1 MKVFIIAF
9 ACEPNR
15 TSEPGVGWNVAREMA
30 SRHDVTVITRANNRD
45 VIESVGGIKNV
56 KWIYFDLAGWFC
68 KLKKR
73 IPYGSQIYQEL
84 WNKAV
89 ARRFRKEI
97 EASDIVHQLTF
108 GAAFFTPW
116 AARYAKNFVWG
127 PLGGG
132 DKPIPFSFM
141 RRMDSLSLVR
151 EFTYGFVSRVAC
163 RGTLLSRSLRSKVD
177 AIIFRT
183 REFSKRMKCREEV
196 DISIVGE
203 TAYTEPIVPREYD
216 MSQRPLR
223 VMIVGRLIPHKA
235 ADFALQ
241 AFARFVADG
250 GDGELTVC
258 GSGPLEAKMRR
269 IAQKAQL
276 GTKVRF
282 LGQVDHE
289 KVIEELKRSDVLL
302 HLSFREGGSW
312 SILEAMAYGLPVIC
326 QRASGMDD
334 MVADDCGG
342 KIVADTPEA
351 LVNAAAQKLMEY
363 YDDSEL
369 IRRHGTAAQKR
380 VEQVYR
386 WKNITDKIDFVYAR
400 VVGRNDE

>member
-1 MKVFIIAF
+1 MKIFIIAF

-15 TSEPGVGWNVAREMA
+15 TSEPGVGWNVVQEMA
-30 SRHDVTVITRANNRD
+30 SRHDITVVTRANNRE

-73 IPYGSQIYQEL
+73 IPYGSQIYQES
-84 WNKAV
+84 WNWAV
-89 ARRFRKEI
+89 AQRFRKEI
-97 EASDIVHQLTF
+97 ESSGIVHQLTF

-116 AARYAKNFVWG
+116 AARYAKKFVWG

-141 RRMDSLSLVR
+141 RRMDSLSFVR
-151 EFTYGFVSRVAC
+151 EFIYGFISRVAC
-163 RGTLLSRSLRSKVD
+163 QGSFWSRCLRSQVG

-183 REFSKRMKCREEV
+183 REFSKRMKCREGV
-196 DISIVGE
+196 DISVVGE

-223 VMIVGRLIPHKA
+223 VMIVGRLLPHKA

-241 AFARFVADG
+241 AFVRFVADG

-269 IAQKAQL
+269 IAQKAKL
-276 GTKVRF
+276 DSKVRF
-282 LGQVDHE
+282 LGQVEHA
-289 KVIEELKRSDVLL
+289 KVIEALRQNDILL

-312 SILEAMAYGLPVIC
+312 SILEAMAHGLPVIC

-334 MVADDCGG
+334 MVGDDCGG
-342 KIVADTPEA
+342 KIAATTPDGLVAD
-351 LVNAAAQKLMEY
+351 AAHCLMEY
-363 YDDSEL
+363 YENREL
-369 IRRHGTAAQKR
+369 IRRQGSAAQKR
-380 VEQVYR
+380 VDEVFR
-386 WKNITDKIDFVYAR
+386 WKNIVDVIDGVYGR
-400 VVGRNDE
+400 V

>member
-1 MKVFIIAF
+1 MKIFIIAF

-73 IPYGSQIYQEL
+73 IPYGSQIYQEI
-84 WNKAV
+84 WNRAV

-116 AARYAKNFVWG
+116 AARYAKKFVWG

-141 RRMDSLSLVR
+141 RRMDCLSFVR
-151 EFTYGFVSRVAC
+151 EFIYGFISRAAC
-163 RGTLLSRSLRSKVD
+163 RGNLWSRRLRGQVD

-183 REFSKRMKCREEV
+183 REFSKRMKCREGI

-216 MSQRPLR
+216 MSRRPLR

-241 AFARFVADG
+241 AFVRFVADG
-250 GDGELTVC
+250 GDGELIVC

-269 IAQKAQL
+269 IAQKAKMDA
-276 GTKVRF
+276 KVRF
-282 LGQVDHE
+282 LGQVEHG
-289 KVIEELKRSDVLL
+289 KVIAELRRSDVLL

-312 SILEAMAYGLPVIC
+312 SILEAMAHGLPVIC

-334 MVADDCGG
+334 MVGNDCGG
-342 KIVADTPEA
+342 KIAVGTPDGLIAD
-351 LVNAAAQKLMEY
+351 AAHCLMEY
-363 YDDSEL
+363 YGNREL
-369 IRRHGTAAQKR
+369 IRCHGLAAQKR
-380 VEQVYR
+380 VDEVLR
-386 WKNITDKIDFVYAR
+386 WKNIVDVIDGVYGR
-400 VVGRNDE
+400 V

>member
-1 MKVFIIAF
+1 MKIFIIAF

-30 SRHDVTVITRANNRD
+30 SRHDVTVVTRANNKD
-45 VIESVGGIKNV
+45 VIESVGGIKNI
-56 KWIYFDLAGWFC
+56 KWIYFDLSGWFC

-73 IPYGSQIYQEL
+73 IPYGSQIYQEI

-97 EASDIVHQLTF
+97 ESSDIVHQLTF

-116 AARYAKNFVWG
+116 AARFAKKFVWG

-141 RRMDSLSLVR
+141 KRMDGLSFVR
-151 EFTYGFVSRVAC
+151 EFIYGFISRAAC
-163 RGTLLSRSLRSKVD
+163 RGTLWSRHLRSQVD

-183 REFSKRMKCREEV
+183 REFSKRMKCRDET

-216 MSQRPLR
+216 ISQRPLK

-241 AFARFVADG
+241 AFARFVDDG

-258 GSGPLEAKMRR
+258 GCGPLESKMRR
-269 IAQKAQL
+269 IAQKAKL
-276 GTKVRF
+276 DAKVRF
-282 LGQVDHE
+282 LGQVEHG
-289 KVIEELKRSDVLL
+289 KVIAELRRSDVLL

-312 SILEAMAYGLPVIC
+312 SILEAMAHGLPVIC
-326 QRASGMDD
+326 QKASGMDD
-334 MVADDCGG
+334 MVGDDCGG
-342 KIVADTPEA
+342 KIVATTPDA
-351 LVNAAAQKLMEY
+351 LVDAAAQKMMDY
-363 YDDSEL
+363 YNDREL
-369 IRRHGTAAQKR
+369 IRRHGLAAQKR
-380 VEQVYR
+380 VDEVFR
-386 WKNITDKIDFVYAR
+386 WKNIVDVIDGVYAR
-400 VVGRNDE
+400 V

>member
-1 MKVFIIAF
+1 MTIFIIAF

-15 TSEPGVGWNVAREMA
+15 TSEPGVGWNVVREMA
-30 SRHDVTVITRANNRD
+30 SRHDVTVVTRANNWD

-73 IPYGSQIYQEL
+73 IPYGSQTYQEV

-116 AARYAKNFVWG
+116 AARYAKKFVWG

-132 DKPIPFSFM
+132 DKPIPFLFM
-141 RRMDSLSLVR
+141 RRMDCLSFVR
-151 EFTYGFVSRVAC
+151 EFIYGFISRAAC
-163 RGTLLSRSLRSKVD
+163 RGTLWSRRLRSQVD

-183 REFSKRMKCREEV
+183 REFSKRMKCQEGV

-235 ADFALQ
+235 VDFALQ
-241 AFARFVADG
+241 AFVRFVSDG

-258 GSGPLEAKMRR
+258 GSGPLETKMRR
-269 IAQKAQL
+269 IAQKAKL
-276 GTKVRF
+276 DAKVRF
-282 LGQVDHE
+282 LGHVEHE
-289 KVIEELKRSDVLL
+289 TVISELRQNDVLL

-312 SILEAMAYGLPVIC
+312 SILEAMAHGLPVIC

-334 MVADDCGG
+334 MVGDDCGS
-342 KIVADTPEA
+342 KIAVGTPDGLVAD
-351 LVNAAAQKLMEY
+351 AAHCLMEY
-363 YDDSEL
+363 YGNREL
-369 IRRHGTAAQKR
+369 ICRHGLAAQKR
-380 VEQVYR
+380 VDEVFR
-386 WKNITDKIDFVYAR
+386 WKNIADVIDGVYGR
-400 VVGRNDE
+400 V